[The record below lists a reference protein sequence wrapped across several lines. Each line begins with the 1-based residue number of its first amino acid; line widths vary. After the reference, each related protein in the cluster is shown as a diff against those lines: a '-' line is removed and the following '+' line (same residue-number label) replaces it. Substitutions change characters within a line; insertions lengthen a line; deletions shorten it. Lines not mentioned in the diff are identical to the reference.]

1 MFKIHVHIR
10 NPKKPQLPSE
20 IHNEISNKNGNRNNS
35 IPTEF
40 KKQVK

>member
-20 IHNEISNKNGNRNNS
+20 IHNEISIRLFPQNLKSRLNDDIYR
-35 IPTEF
+35 I
-40 KKQVK
+40 